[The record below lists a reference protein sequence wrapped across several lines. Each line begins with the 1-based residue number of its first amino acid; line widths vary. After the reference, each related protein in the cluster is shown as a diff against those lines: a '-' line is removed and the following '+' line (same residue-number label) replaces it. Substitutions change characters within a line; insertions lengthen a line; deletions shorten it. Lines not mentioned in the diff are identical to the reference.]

1 MNKPIR
7 TMSILVGLLFLALL
21 VNQTW
26 LQSFGADRW
35 NSDARN
41 RRVVDAEYSRQRG
54 ALLVGRTPIAESV
67 PSDDLYKFQRT
78 YRPR

>member
-54 ALLVGRTPIAESV
+54 ACWSGAPRS
-67 PSDDLYKFQRT
+67 PSRCRAT
-78 YRPR
+78 TSTSSSAPTRPR